1 MGDVL
6 DELFDVALRQAV
18 RGTVSTTRTGCQST
32 VALADAADVS
42 D

>member
-18 RGTVSTTRTGCQST
+18 RGTVGTTRASQSA
-32 VALADAADVS
+32 VALADAADVIE
-42 D
+42 

>member
-18 RGTVSTTRTGCQST
+18 RGTVGTTRASQST
-32 VALADAADVS
+32 VALADAADVI